1 MIHIF
6 EEQILW
12 QFQKYFLKIM
22 GLLDPSPLE
31 YHIFWKKHTREKMF
45 DPHYF
50 SIVLS
55 SLFQK
60 RPLTEIIVL
69 FLCIWK
75 KVKKEDS
82 PNGDLL
88 CTCWSLSFE
97 SLAWMMKPLNV
108 ELSLVDNSSWIIWP
122 GTTFCWL
129 NLNSEGDSPF
139 CGEVFVWPGV
149 RAKKNIFIKR
159 VKHLMKQ
166 KSVQY

>member
-1 MIHIF
+1 MS
-6 EEQILW
+6 LNG
-12 QFQKYFLKIM
+12 FLKNKYSWEVWFIFSNAK
-22 GLLDPSPLE
+22 LYDNSKKNISTIE
-31 YHIFWKKHTREKMF
+31 NHVFWKKHTREKMF

-60 RPLTEIIVL
+60 RPFTQIIVL

-149 RAKKNIFIKR
+149 RAKKIF
-159 VKHLMKQ
+159 L
-166 KSVQY
+166 SNE